1 MVAGLLSFHIK
12 LLILAIAANLGLQ
25 IYLAVGEPK
34 FWHEIDWLDV
44 IAEGGAAALCLV
56 WLWLMLHSRPDGRV
70 TNLLTMGLGCVFFS
84 WWMDCLDE
92 FIRLPENSNWG
103 TWLESAPMPVGL
115 ILLTIGLY
123 HWHHEQKAISAQMA
137 KRERLF
143 REHKLFDKLTPL
155 GGADYLRRQ
164 LSLSLEQAKQN
175 QQPLSL
181 IAVDL
186 DNFNAINR
194 RNGQQEGDLVLQTV
208 SQLLLLNIRQQDL
221 LCRLAGDRFVVLLP
235 NTGEHQ
241 AEQIARELQMAVAH
255 LAYRTRQGERLSL
268 TASVAVTMAMQEA
281 GADSLLKR
289 LNQLMASAKQ
299 TLFAQ
304 GAS

>member
-44 IAEGGAAALCLV
+44 VAEGGAAVLCLV

-92 FIRLPENSNWG
+92 FIRLPENSHWG

-186 DNFNAINR
+186 DNFNAINQ

-241 AEQIARELQMAVAH
+241 AEQIAKELQMAVAH

>member
-255 LAYRTRQGERLSL
+255 FAYRTRQGERLSL

>member
-44 IAEGGAAALCLV
+44 VAEGGAAVLCLV

-186 DNFNAINR
+186 DNFNAINQ

>member
-56 WLWLMLHSRPDGRV
+56 WLWLMLHSRPGGRV